1 MMAVIFE
8 FEPAEGR
15 REDYLEWAAALRPE
29 VEKIEGFISVERF
42 ESITRPGRMVSIS
55 FWEDEEAIRRWRNH
69 PAHREAQAAGRAG
82 LFRHYRLRV
91 AEVKRDYG
99 PADRDQ
105 APADSR

>member
-15 REDYLEWAAALRPE
+15 REEYLDWAAALRPE

-55 FWEDEEAIRRWRNH
+55 FWEDEAAIRRWRSH

-82 LFRHYRLRV
+82 LFRDYRLRV

-99 PADRDQ
+99 PTDRDQ

>member
-15 REDYLEWAAALRPE
+15 REDYLDWAAALRPE

-82 LFRHYRLRV
+82 LFRDYRLRV
-91 AEVKRDYG
+91 VEVKRDYG
-99 PADRDQ
+99 PTDRGQ